1 MFIDTVLY
9 YVFFSSSLL
18 LYGIG
23 INRVTQIGFSVKTE
37 VTFYVKLILS
47 IFCSSVLS
55 WLVTYYILLPLGII
69 ELFPIFTFLI
79 YICINAFFEALIRI
93 TTNKSCSEFV
103 LSFSIVLISILESS
117 SLLNSLLICLCCLCA
132 IIVVVPLIIAFK
144 NKVCPEIKVINEK
157 YYALFFIFLAVLI
170 LIFSVADVSWI
181 NFLEC

>member
-1 MFIDTVLY
+1 MFVDTVLY

-23 INRVTQIGFSVKTE
+23 INRVTQIGFSSKTE

-79 YICINAFFEALIRI
+79 YVCINAFFEALIRI

-132 IIVVVPLIIAFK
+132 IIVIVPLIIAFK
-144 NKVCPEIKVINEK
+144 SKVCPEIKVINEK
-157 YYALFFIFLAVLI
+157 YYALFFIFLAVI
-170 LIFSVADVSWI
+170 IIIFSVADVSWI